1 MNNYYYTH
9 FDRLFRE
16 FTGNDYFDSVRQ
28 ASKESSTVKLPNY
41 PPCDCLVSA
50 DRNTL
55 SLRFAMAG
63 YATEDVEV
71 VATNSTISVKAKPQQ
86 DTEGEAL
93 AYVHSGIS
101 KKAID
106 FTVAIDENYDAKQAE
121 TSFKNG
127 MLIMELPI
135 KKEAKSVK
143 LM

>member
-1 MNNYYYTH
+1 MNKYYYTH
-9 FDRLFRE
+9 FDRLFDE
-16 FTGNDYFDSVRQ
+16 ITSNVFTARQ
-28 ASKESSTVKLPNY
+28 ANTVKLPHY
-41 PPCDCLVSA
+41 PPCDCLVSD

-63 YATEDVEV
+63 YDTDDVEV
-71 VATNSTISVKAKPQQ
+71 VATNSTISVKANPQK
-86 DTEGEAL
+86 DEEGKAL

-106 FTVAIDENYDAKQAE
+106 FTVAIDENYDAKQAQ